1 MRIGENDFGRILPSR
16 CPKASTFRRR
26 GASYL
31 RWIVRRVVRN
41 NGFIFVYKSHSGEGH
56 DRLVATAK
64 VLQQKRCDKRI
75 PKMMIT
81 ATSRSVKRLTCTF
94 FFTLQTKIVD
104 SPVDRWTV
112 IVDRRSN
119 ISIVLVDNRE
129 MGEDF

>member
-1 MRIGENDFGRILPSR
+1 MWAKSH
-16 CPKASTFRRR
+16 STFRHR
-26 GASYL
+26 GASYP
-31 RWIVRRVVRN
+31 RWIVRRVVRK
-41 NGFIFVYKSHSGEGH
+41 NGIIFVWSSPEWLLY

-64 VLQQKRCDKRI
+64 VVQQKRCDKRI

-112 IVDRRSN
+112 IADRRSN